1 MTKMSRRALPGLSLA
16 LGLSA
21 ALALAGCA
29 GDGTTGGDGDADG
42 KPVIRIGMTSTL
54 SGAGA
59 DFGNNQQVGA
69 MQAIDD
75 YNADPDS
82 EFTAELI
89 SYDDKFD
96 PEQVVN
102 NVTRLINSDKVVALT
117 GGTSTGGCQRMAP
130 QVNQFQVPTI
140 TTVCGGG
147 DITGTV
153 DAADDY
159 MFRASMSDRS
169 QSRFTLNWI
178 KDQGWSKIAII
189 HNNDAYGTSGADA
202 VEANAEDLGGIEIV
216 CREGFN
222 TGDTDLTAQLSKCRD
237 ANPDVIYQQ
246 AHANDVSLML
256 KSMQQIGWDEPVAG
270 PWSIMG
276 PEFTETAGE
285 LGVGAYVP
293 NAFTVDTTD
302 FSAAFDEAMRAEHG
316 DKYTLPPVAAFS
328 YDAVRSILA
337 AAEKVDGDG
346 VPTPQDIQKALT
358 ELEDGDV
365 PYVTSAKP
373 YTADN
378 HEALDETAIFMTQYD
393 DDLVLVPVD

>member
-1 MTKMSRRALPGLSLA
+1 MTMTSRRGLAGTGLV
-16 LGLSA
+16 LGLAA
-21 ALALAGCA
+21 ALTLTGCA
-29 GDGTTGGDGDADG
+29 GGGTDGGDAGGD
-42 KPVIRIGMTSTL
+42 KPTIRIGMTSTL

-69 MQAIDD
+69 LQAIDD

-82 EFTAELI
+82 KFTAELV

-102 NVTRLINSDKVVALT
+102 NVTRLINSDGVVALT

-130 QVNQFQVPTI
+130 QVNQFQIPTI
-140 TTVCGGG
+140 TSVCGGG

-153 DAADDY
+153 DGADDY
-159 MFRASMSDRS
+159 MFRASMSDRA

-189 HNNDAYGTSGADA
+189 HNNDAYGTSGAEA
-202 VEANAEDLGGIEIV
+202 VTANAADLGGIEIV
-216 CREGFN
+216 CSEGFN
-222 TGDTDLTAQLSKCRD
+222 TGDTDVTAQLSKCRD
-237 ANPDVIYQQ
+237 ADPDVIYQQ
-246 AHANDVSLML
+246 AHANDVSIML
-256 KSMQQIGWDEPVAG
+256 KSMQQIGWEAPVAG

-276 PEFTETAGE
+276 PEFTSTAGD

-293 NAFTVDTTD
+293 NAFTASTTE
-302 FSAAFDEAMRAEHG
+302 FSAAFDEAMKSNHG

-328 YDAVRSILA
+328 YDAIRTILA
-337 AAEKVDGDG
+337 AAEKVGGDG
-346 VPTPQDIQKALT
+346 VPTGPEIQKALT
-358 ELEDGDV
+358 ELQAGDV

-373 YTADN
+373 FTVDN

-393 DDLVLVPVD
+393 KDLVLVPVD